1 MNGEP
6 ESRNPPN
13 GWCTSQPAVGRFT
26 ATCPA
31 SASSMNVL
39 AEVRL
44 VFAAVFL
51 GTAII
56 QPGRLNPIGTW
67 IGVYFLYT
75 GILGLEDLGL
85 QQWVSDVFYG
95 GALVVAVTI
104 STLLRR
110 RTT

>member
-1 MNGEP
+1 
-6 ESRNPPN
+6 
-13 GWCTSQPAVGRFT
+13 
-26 ATCPA
+26 
-31 SASSMNVL
+31 MNVL
-39 AEVRL
+39 AEV
-44 VFAAVFL
+44 
-51 GTAII
+51 
-56 QPGRLNPIGTW
+56 
-67 IGVYFLYT
+67 GVYFLYT